1 MIPDLQHGYTTGLL
15 LSFFMV
21 LGLVLI
27 LDLVFSSASILNV
40 LSLSNGVELGHT
52 EGRALTSWQRQH
64 EDMLTSK
71 VYGGLISP
79 RYQ

>member
-1 MIPDLQHGYTTGLL
+1 
-15 LSFFMV
+15 MV

-27 LDLVFSSASILNV
+27 LDLVFSSANILNV
-40 LSLSNGVELGHT
+40 FSLSNGLELGQT

-71 VYGGLISP
+71 VYGGLIST